1 MIHSTVSIRYHYPA
15 LHLNKEPGVLWR
27 NSGQQPNM
35 YRVRWWLVQRQNEN
49 KIQIPGAGGGE
60 SGTLMLQL
68 RAFASCRKSVLD
80 KGTANAE
87 ALGWTGA

>member
-1 MIHSTVSIRYHYPA
+1 MVVSAKAKREQDPDT
-15 LHLNKEPGVLWR
+15 G
-27 NSGQQPNM
+27 G
-35 YRVRWWLVQRQNEN
+35 
-49 KIQIPGAGGGE
+49 GGGGGE